1 MAGVFL
7 GLTAGAWVA
16 TGLSAMGSAYSMG
29 SNMKKANEASDRA
42 GKAAEQ
48 RGVMV
53 QDARDRI
60 GASNA
65 NRLLAVNQKKYNDQ
79 LDALIAVQE
88 GQDVGGID
96 QRNITAGAARQQAML
111 QKGLSKVT
119 DQQIKQE
126 AAIAAKVADRDIEID
141 QELAGIDIGE
151 ANQLAADQQAYL
163 NEEKSYR
170 VAASQAGAQLMT
182 DVVSPLAEFGGQ
194 QIDAAVGARSIRKAG
209 GAQAIATAGLNSF
222 DGSRMGVIEANNP
235 ALAQAM
241 TSNPEFAKSLG
252 SLYSGGV
259 IPETKLVTDLMDS
272 ALDYETIQAIGAGF
286 Q

>member
-16 TGLSAMGSAYSMG
+16 TGLSAMGSAYSLG

-42 GKAAEQ
+42 AKAAEQ

-65 NRLLAVNQKKYNDQ
+65 NKLLAVNQKKYNDQ
-79 LDALIAVQE
+79 LDALIAVQG

-111 QKGLSKVT
+111 QKGLGAVT

-126 AAIAAKVADRDIEID
+126 AAIADKVAARDIEID

-151 ANQLAADQQAYL
+151 ANRLAADEQAYL
-163 NEEKSYR
+163 NQEKSHR

-209 GAQAIATAGLNSF
+209 GAGAIGKAGLGTF
-222 DGSRMGVIEANNP
+222 DGNDLSGITNP
-235 ALAQAM
+235 ALGNAM
-241 TSNPEFAKSLG
+241 KSNPEFAKSLG

-259 IPETKLVTDLMDS
+259 IPEDKAITDLMES
-272 ALDYETIQAIGAGF
+272 ALDYETIQAIASGF